1 MFPVLTK
8 ADDLEGQLRQAIQ
21 SGDFDEAL
29 SLERKLERPLRVH
42 DELEPLAATLLLRG
56 DYLGS
61 GASSISEPSTSSTKK
76 GRGESSPDAPF
87 SR

>member
-56 DYLGS
+56 DYPGFRRVIDLRAINFFNEE
-61 GASSISEPSTSSTKK
+61 GARRILARCTL
-76 GRGESSPDAPF
+76 
-87 SR
+87 